1 MAVPQ
6 DEPQLQAALAIGT
19 DGANGHYP
27 EHETVQSGANRRE
40 SVSPKPAASK
50 NNSPRL
56 KAGLCGSVQDSAG
69 KRVNGFERVDIHV
82 GNVQAHRPH
91 GINRVDFL
99 R

>member
-1 MAVPQ
+1 MPQ

-56 KAGLCGSVQDSAG
+56 KAGLCGSVLDRAG
-69 KRVNGFERVDIHV
+69 KRVNGFEPSTFTL
-82 GNVQAHRPH
+82 AT
-91 GINRVDFL
+91 
-99 R
+99 